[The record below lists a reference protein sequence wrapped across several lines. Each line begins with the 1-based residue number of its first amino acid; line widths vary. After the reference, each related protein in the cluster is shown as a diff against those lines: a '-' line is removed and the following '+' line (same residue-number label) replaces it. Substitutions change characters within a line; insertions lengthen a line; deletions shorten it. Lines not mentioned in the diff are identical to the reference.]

1 MDLQEDLDEEYEDFD
16 DEEVEEIEER
26 KIPEIVVRSSSQE
39 FTANVKILA
48 KKYIEDFFKDKMLH
62 CGGKIPKSFL
72 NSDRRVSMVM
82 NYDIIMGIDHAYS
95 ALEKTIPFEELE
107 RARNTGET
115 TSDIVLVNET
125 LYMLSQSGVPQQ
137 FAGGM
142 MILYLEFI
150 EGVEVG
156 PS

>member
-1 MDLQEDLDEEYEDFD
+1 
-16 DEEVEEIEER
+16 
-26 KIPEIVVRSSSQE
+26 
-39 FTANVKILA
+39 
-48 KKYIEDFFKDKMLH
+48 
-62 CGGKIPKSFL
+62 
-72 NSDRRVSMVM
+72 MVM